1 MKQGERIS
9 GKGAVFQV
17 SDTKWVAKVC
27 LGVDDNGKPII
38 KQFSGKTEAIAKKK
52 LRDFQKSR
60 DYSEKHIPSTD
71 TVKAYFATWLK
82 EYQFHKLKPSSY
94 DCLENMK
101 MALVFFVCVRG
112 ALVSLFL

>member
-1 MKQGERIS
+1 MRQANVN
-9 GKGAVFQV
+9 GKGAIFQV
-17 SDTKWVAKVC
+17 SDTKWIAKIC
-27 LGVDDNGKPII
+27 LGVDENGKPII
-38 KQFSGKTEAIAKKK
+38 KQFSGKTEAIAKQK

-60 DYSEKHIPSTD
+60 DYSKRHLLSD
-71 TVKAYFATWLK
+71 TSVKAYFTTWLK

-94 DCLENMK
+94 DRLENMK